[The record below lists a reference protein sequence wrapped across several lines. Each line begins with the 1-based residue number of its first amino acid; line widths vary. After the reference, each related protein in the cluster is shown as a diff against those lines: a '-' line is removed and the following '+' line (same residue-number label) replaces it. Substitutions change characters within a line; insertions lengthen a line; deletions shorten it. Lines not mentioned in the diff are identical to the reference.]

1 MIQFFAPDIEKD
13 NLLPPD
19 ESQHCIRVLRHR
31 EGDEICV
38 VDGRGNRFM
47 SSIVEANPRGCL
59 LDIVSREVVNPYWG
73 CRITLAVAPT
83 KNMDRMEWM
92 TEKCVEL
99 GIDRIIPLLCTHSER
114 KVLKPERLRK
124 IAVSAMKQSLKASL
138 PQVDELN
145 PIKDF
150 LKECASSKAQ
160 KFMGYCDA
168 KFPRVDIVEA
178 YRPGS
183 DVIIM
188 VGPEGDFSPEE
199 VTKAV
204 ESGFIPATFGMS
216 RLRTETAAISALD
229 IIHILNR
236 LAALKC

>member
-38 VDGRGNRFM
+38 VDGNGHRFTA
-47 SSIVEANPRGCL
+47 SIVEANPRGCL
-59 LDIVSREVVNPYWG
+59 LDIVSREDIDPYWC

-83 KNMDRMEWM
+83 KNMDRMELM
-92 TEKCVEL
+92 TEKCVEI
-99 GIDRIIPLLCTHSER
+99 GIDRIVPILCTHSER

-124 IAVSAMKQSLKASL
+124 IAVSAMKQSLKATL
-138 PQVDELN
+138 PRVEELTS
-145 PIKDF
+145 IKDF
-150 LKECASSKAQ
+150 LKECESSGAQ

-168 KFPRVDIVEA
+168 KYPRIDIAEA
-178 YRPGS
+178 YHPDS

-199 VTKAV
+199 VAKAV
-204 ESGFIPATFGMS
+204 EAGFVPTTFGMS

-229 IIHILNR
+229 TIHILNR
-236 LAALKC
+236 LTALQC